1 MSDPSKIMS
10 FLLLFLV
17 MFLFYINY
25 NLAKVKG
32 QNVILIIILTPF
44 FSIFLT
50 LLLFLL
56 PEKNPANSFLE
67 SRNVK
72 AKYSKKANAHF
83 LQKASEVFRKIGNK
97 VRRSIGGYKLS
108 LKNVDFHAQNKC
120 NRCSQEILGTAEF
133 IVKVEQEG
141 WTVHPLTQ
149 KPQPPHGSGLKTFNL
164 SKLVH
169 FENQRGFRCKACGI
183 LYCMDCLFNHAPTH
197 PNGGKACF
205 DCGGAFE
212 ALG

>member
-1 MSDPSKIMS
+1 MPDPSKIVS
-10 FLLLFLV
+10 FLSLFLV
-17 MFLFYINY
+17 FLLFYINY
-25 NLAKVKG
+25 NLAKSKG
-32 QNVILIIILTPF
+32 QNVILVIILTPL

-56 PEKNPANSFLE
+56 PEKNPANSFLV

-72 AKYSKKANAHF
+72 AEYSKKADAHF
-83 LQKASEVFRKIGNK
+83 RQTASEVFRKIGNK
-97 VRRSIGGYKLS
+97 VRRPIGGDKLP
-108 LKNVDFHAQNKC
+108 LKNVDFYAQNKC
-120 NRCSQEILGTAEF
+120 NRCRQEILGTAEY
-133 IVKVEQEG
+133 IVKVEEEG

-149 KPQPPHGSGLKTFNL
+149 KPQPPPGSGLKTLNL

-169 FENQRGFRCKACGI
+169 FENQRGFRCKACGS

-205 DCGGAFE
+205 DCGGALE